1 MTNSY
6 QIQHNAGDIRIEHL
20 GQIYAEDELSEAIWL
35 VNIELRAG
43 LPKRERIEAE
53 QQITQ
58 FQTLLDALQE
68 ARAGA

>member
-6 QIQHNAGDIRIEHL
+6 QIQHNAGDNRIEYL
-20 GQIYAEDELSEAIWL
+20 GQIYAEDELNEAIWL
-35 VNIELRAG
+35 NNIELRAG
-43 LPKRERIEAE
+43 LPKRERIEAKH
-53 QQITQ
+53 QIAQ